1 MKKIINIIV
10 IFLIFLL
17 IYFLQIS
24 IFNNYTIF
32 NVKPNLFIIF
42 IFSIGIKYNKLFATI
57 TGLTI
62 GFLIDLLISNKIG
75 INMILFGALGFTTS
89 YLSQLLF
96 SENKLTNILIIF
108 ISTCI
113 MEIIKYF
120 LNVVLLNINLE
131 ITEFLF
137 ITFIEAVYNILIF
150 IIIYPI
156 WKKILGKN
164 NENEDKLIRYL

>member
-1 MKKIINIIV
+1 MKKIIDIII

-17 IYFLQIS
+17 IYFFQIN

-32 NVKPNLFIIF
+32 DVKPNLFIIF

-57 TGLTI
+57 IGLLI
-62 GFLIDLLISNKIG
+62 GFFLDLLISNKIG
-75 INMILFGALGFTTS
+75 INMMLFGTLGFITS
-89 YLSQLLF
+89 YLSQILF

-108 ISTCI
+108 LGTCI
-113 MEIIKYF
+113 IEIVKYC
-120 LNVVLLNINLE
+120 LNIFLLNINIE
-131 ITEFLF
+131 IIEFLF
-137 ITFIEAVYNILIF
+137 ITVIEAIYNVLIF

-164 NENEDKLIRYL
+164 NENDNKLIRYL